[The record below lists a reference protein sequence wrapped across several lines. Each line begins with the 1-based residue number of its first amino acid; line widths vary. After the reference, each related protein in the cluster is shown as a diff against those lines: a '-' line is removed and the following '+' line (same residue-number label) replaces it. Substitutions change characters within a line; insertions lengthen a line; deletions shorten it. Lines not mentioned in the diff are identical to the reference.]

1 MFARLIRHQLGRNKD
16 MGAEPYYYFVKYN
29 ADVDAAL
36 QELRDQEFQ
45 AGRYNPVMRH
55 LSFPIGPDSPSP
67 GARHDSIQEA
77 LEASDADGTRSIL
90 DLDHVSEQPDFCA
103 VAPLPPEELERL
115 FGTEQPT
122 HEMIEQSGELFE
134 GMERGQGVYI
144 IAYKDGQPDELFFG
158 GYSFD

>member
-1 MFARLIRHQLGRNKD
+1 
-16 MGAEPYYYFVKYN
+16 MGAEPYYYFVKYS

-36 QELRDQEFQ
+36 QELREREFE
-45 AGRYNPVMRH
+45 AGRYNPVIPH

-67 GARHDSIQEA
+67 GAQHSSIQEA

-90 DLDHVSEQPDFCA
+90 DLDHVSEEPDFCA

-115 FGTEQPT
+115 FGTDEPT
-122 HEMIEQSGELFE
+122 HEMIEQSDELFE

-144 IAYKDGQPDELFFG
+144 IVHKHGRPDEIFFG